1 MSRIV
6 VLAAAALATFATAT
20 PAAAA
25 LLLGETVQLS
35 YIFPD
40 QGTTFEG
47 PNAVFVNG
55 TNSTTFFG
63 RVIATPGDTSLAITF
78 QGGGGTF
85 NPTSFNGVGL
95 FDGNNSIASFTAAT
109 IASVNNFGFDASR
122 ISFDAD
128 NIFLNFRGLNFDNSS
143 NLTISI
149 NGGVPEPTTWAL
161 MIGGFGMVG
170 AAMRRRKGLV
180 AA

>member
-1 MSRIV
+1 MGSV
-6 VLAAAALATFATAT
+6 
-20 PAAAA
+20 
-25 LLLGETVQLS
+25 
-35 YIFPD
+35 
-40 QGTTFEG
+40 FEG
-47 PNAVFVNG
+47 PNAVLVNG

-63 RVIATPGDTSLAITF
+63 RVVATPGDTSLAITF
-78 QGGGGTF
+78 QGGAADFTT
-85 NPTSFNGVGL
+85 TSFNGVHL

-109 IASVNNFGFDASR
+109 IGSLNNFGFDASR

-128 NIFLNFRGLNFDNSS
+128 NVYLNFQGLGFDNSS
-143 NLTISI
+143 NLTINI
-149 NGGVPEPTTWAL
+149 TGGVPEPTTWAL